1 MEGWAFSYMDA
12 SKVQDKR
19 LVRRAE
25 MTKYIL
31 LLLAITFINVFGQ
44 FFIKKGV
51 SGQELSLVSLNG
63 IKYFLTLFLQ
73 PYIIFGF
80 LFYAVSSILWMFVLS
95 KVDLSLA
102 YPMLSFGYVL
112 VLIISKI
119 FLNETITLE
128 RWLGVLLICIGIIF
142 LSK

>member
-1 MEGWAFSYMDA
+1 
-12 SKVQDKR
+12 
-19 LVRRAE
+19 

-31 LLLAITFINVFGQ
+31 LLLAITFINVIGQ

-51 SGQELSLVSLNG
+51 SGQELSLASLAG

-112 VLIISKI
+112 VLVISKF
-119 FLNETITLE
+119 FLHEAVSLQ
-128 RWLGVLLICIGIIF
+128 RWIGVFLICGGMI
-142 LSK
+142 LLAWNN